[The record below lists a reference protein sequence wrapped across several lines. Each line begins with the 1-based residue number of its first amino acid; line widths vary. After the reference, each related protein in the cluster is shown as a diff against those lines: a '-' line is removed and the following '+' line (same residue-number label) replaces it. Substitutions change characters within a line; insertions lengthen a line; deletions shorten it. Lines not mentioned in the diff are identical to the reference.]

1 MGSSHS
7 SSHFTGFRECFL
19 RITDSE
25 RFLQME
31 KFFMVCCWTVYFYL
45 RKMDNHDR
53 RHSPY
58 PFLLFFVFQIVI
70 WFWTTKKR
78 HTHHRYGNEL
88 TLYFESIFFC
98 KRKTNE
104 RLLLCFMSHLSM
116 IILSHRKT
124 EKRFLWLVLGY
135 FLVMDGQFLVRMN
148 SINQF

>member
-1 MGSSHS
+1 MP
-7 SSHFTGFRECFL
+7 
-19 RITDSE
+19 
-25 RFLQME
+25 Q
-31 KFFMVCCWTVYFYL
+31 
-45 RKMDNHDR
+45 MDNHDR

-58 PFLLFFVFQIVI
+58 TFLLFFVFQIVI

-116 IILSHRKT
+116 IILSHPYS
-124 EKRFLWLVLGY
+124 EKKSQNSSQTVVVRRAYSDSCAFMPFHDIRPSITVTVKHITITVFL
-135 FLVMDGQFLVRMN
+135 
-148 SINQF
+148 